1 MGVNQE
7 EAMSGLKEAAQ
18 EFLSH
23 RRFAVAGVSR
33 ATQDAANVIYKRMRE
48 LKYEVYPV
56 NPNADV
62 VEGDRC
68 YHSVGE
74 APGPLDGV
82 VIVTHPAAA
91 ADVVAQCAAAGVPR
105 VWIHRSIGG
114 GSLSPEAVAACEK
127 AGIAVLAGGCPM
139 MHMEPVDFGHKCM
152 RAFFTWTGKLPDG
165 SGYHLPQHVAH

>member
-1 MGVNQE
+1 
-7 EAMSGLKEAAQ
+7 MSGLREAAQ

-23 RRFAVAGVSR
+23 RRIAVAGVSR
-33 ATQDAANVIYKRMRE
+33 ATQDAANAIYKRMRQ
-48 LKYEVYPV
+48 LGFEVFPV
-56 NPNADV
+56 NPHADV

-68 YHSVGE
+68 YHSV
-74 APGPLDGV
+74 AAVPGPIEGV
-82 VIVTHPAAA
+82 VIVTPPSAA

-114 GSLSPEAVAACEK
+114 GSLSAEAVTACEK

-139 MHMEPVDFGHKCM
+139 MFMEPVDFGHRCM

-165 SGYHLPQHVAH
+165 SGYRLPERIAH